1 LVSRTILRKNVES
14 SLVSA
19 HKKFLFFPDSALD
32 FLYMNMT
39 VPAAVIP
46 ESAEIAEKKQLSG

>member
-1 LVSRTILRKNVES
+1 MTILRKNVES

-19 HKKFLFFPDSALD
+19 HKKFLLFSDSALD
-32 FLYMNMT
+32 FPYMNMT

-46 ESAEIAEKKQLSG
+46 DSAEIAEKKQLSG